1 MKTSPSPWPGGARCA
16 VMLTF
21 DFDAESGWLSRD
33 PQLAERPGVLSQGA
47 YGATVG
53 VPRLLDLL
61 AGEQVTAT
69 FYVPG
74 WVAERHPEP
83 SRAIR
88 DAGHEVGH
96 HGYLHERASPDDPEG
111 ERVAFDKG
119 MKALDAVLGVKPA
132 GYRAPAW
139 DLTPITLDLVRQ
151 HGMIYSSNLMDDVY
165 PYVHPGGERRVVELP
180 VQWTLD
186 DAPFFLMHPRWLN
199 RPIQSAETV
208 FGIWRDEFLGT
219 YEFGGLYNLTCHPQI
234 IGQPSRLLWL
244 RTLIR
249 FLKQHEDVWWAT
261 GREVAEHWLAR
272 EGAKARAR

>member
-1 MKTSPSPWPGGARCA
+1 
-16 VMLTF
+16 
-21 DFDAESGWLSRD
+21 
-33 PQLAERPGVLSQGA
+33 
-47 YGATVG
+47 
-53 VPRLLDLL
+53 
-61 AGEQVTAT
+61 
-69 FYVPG
+69 
-74 WVAERHPEP
+74 
-83 SRAIR
+83 
-88 DAGHEVGH
+88 
-96 HGYLHERASPDDPEG
+96 
-111 ERVAFDKG
+111 
-119 MKALDAVLGVKPA
+119 
-132 GYRAPAW
+132 
-139 DLTPITLDLVRQ
+139 
-151 HGMIYSSNLMDDVY
+151 
-165 PYVHPGGERRVVELP
+165 VVELP